1 MIACCGLVCDSCR
14 IHLATLE
21 KDESKQRS
29 MRIDIA
35 RICREQY
42 GMNVAYEDI
51 TDCDGCRAPDDS
63 VFQAAGRVISALVP
77 ASGNWEVVPIA
88 ATIHAPNSSGSLRKI
103 GGRMTDSKA
112 SENKAEIPI
121 TDP

>member
-63 VFQAAGRVISALVP
+63 VFSGCRSCDIRACAGIRKL
-77 ASGNWEVVPIA
+77 
-88 ATIHAPNSSGSLRKI
+88 GSCAHCSDYPCPKLERIFEEDRGAHDRLEGLRKQ
-103 GGRMTDSKA
+103 G
-112 SENKAEIPI
+112 
-121 TDP
+121 